1 MMISHNT
8 FDSFF
13 RSPFGALPVGS
24 VVCLRVSVKNDQKP
38 DLVDLRCWDGK
49 EHKWPMR
56 LLGVHKGLYLY
67 EAEIT
72 VSHEPCLFWYRFE
85 VFLEGKREV
94 LGAPFGGNGCGEGAQ
109 GSEESFQITVYDPD
123 YTTPEWMHHGVI
135 YQIMVDRFYHGKG
148 TDALLTAKGP
158 DTVLHKDWY
167 DLPNM
172 VVSQNNDNLANDFFG
187 GNLEGVRQKLPYLRD
202 LGVSVIYFNPVFLSR
217 SNHKYNTNDYSCIDP
232 MFGDRAT
239 LTRLCEEA
247 RSMGIHIMLDGV
259 FSHVGDDSPY
269 FNRQG
274 TYGKHTGAYRDP
286 NSPFRSWFTFHHWP
300 DDYDCWWG
308 FKTLPNIVED
318 NEAYRKYILNAP
330 DAIIKTWLRAGA
342 DGWRL
347 DVADELPMSFLREM
361 RQEVKKT
368 KPDAAILGEVWED
381 ASHKVAYG
389 ELRSYVLGDTLD
401 SVMNYPLRDLL
412 ISFLLGTQ
420 SAEAVA
426 HDLTCML
433 QNYPVPFL
441 YSLMN
446 LMGSHDRPRIL
457 NVLAGRDGNDV
468 PRFER
473 ADVVLTQEERMIG
486 SLREHLMF
494 RYIVSMP
501 GMPGIY
507 YADEVGLEGCADPY
521 CRRTYPWGRED
532 LNMLQAYKD
541 LLKMHNTHLVLQTGY
556 CRCWAACKDV
566 LGVTR
571 HIDTQDVFGAPAE
584 SATAITLINRSASPV
599 EIFLTGDDV
608 KGIPFL
614 YTEQGMEIAP
624 TGVGFRVHLGGL
636 RGLTLFSRT

>member
-1 MMISHNT
+1 M
-8 FDSFF
+8 
-13 RSPFGALPVGS
+13 
-24 VVCLRVSVKNDQKP
+24 
-38 DLVDLRCWDGK
+38 
-49 EHKWPMR
+49 
-56 LLGVHKGLYLY
+56 
-67 EAEIT
+67 
-72 VSHEPCLFWYRFE
+72 
-85 VFLEGKREV
+85 
-94 LGAPFGGNGCGEGAQ
+94 
-109 GSEESFQITVYDPD
+109 
-123 YTTPEWMHHGVI
+123 
-135 YQIMVDRFYHGKG
+135 
-148 TDALLTAKGP
+148 
-158 DTVLHKDWY
+158 
-167 DLPNM
+167 
-172 VVSQNNDNLANDFFG
+172 
-187 GNLEGVRQKLPYLRD
+187 
-202 LGVSVIYFNPVFLSR
+202 
-217 SNHKYNTNDYSCIDP
+217 
-232 MFGDRAT
+232 
-239 LTRLCEEA
+239 
-247 RSMGIHIMLDGV
+247 
-259 FSHVGDDSPY
+259 
-269 FNRQG
+269 
-274 TYGKHTGAYRDP
+274 
-286 NSPFRSWFTFHHWP
+286 
-300 DDYDCWWG
+300 
-308 FKTLPNIVED
+308 
-318 NEAYRKYILNAP
+318 NAP

-556 CRCWAACKDV
+556 CRCC
-566 LGVTR
+566 R
-571 HIDTQDVFGAPAE
+571 CCCCC
-584 SATAITLINRSASPV
+584 
-599 EIFLTGDDV
+599 
-608 KGIPFL
+608 
-614 YTEQGMEIAP
+614 
-624 TGVGFRVHLGGL
+624 
-636 RGLTLFSRT
+636 